1 MVLFFIADLALTL
14 AFKLGAWCLGK
25 TCDGIVYLIKPTPTN
40 PASNEQL
47 ILDDDCVIIKRCEYE
62 ELKQLH
68 NSHKSHKS
76 HNSHNS
82 HKSHKSHHLSESESE
97 SESLVVESSS
107 LPPSK

>member
-25 TCDGIVYLIKPTPTN
+25 TCDSIAYLVTTTKTTKTTNHKPE
-40 PASNEQL
+40 SNEHEPAQL
-47 ILDDDCVIIKRCEYE
+47 ILDDDYVIIKRCEYE
-62 ELKQLH
+62 ALKRLH
-68 NSHKSHKS
+68 NSH
-76 HNSHNS
+76 
-82 HKSHKSHHLSESESE
+82 HLSESESESE